1 MNGIAVLTDDHNMRV
16 TIKHSSKGA
25 LVCGAAC
32 FVRERLCG
40 IKNTIQL
47 TQKMFQVG
55 GVVAGPIGMAIG
67 GTIGGIKAWHM
78 SKGTLVIILKRDSCV
93 KIVLCTVYLK

>member
-1 MNGIAVLTDDHNMRV
+1 MVVNTRDLMNGLAVLTDDQNMRV

-32 FVRERLCG
+32 FV
-40 IKNTIQL
+40 
-47 TQKMFQVG
+47 G
-55 GVVAGPIGMAIG
+55 GVVAGPIGMAVG

-78 SKGTLVIILKRDSCV
+78 SRGTFPLGKVGNIFKMRLPA
-93 KIVLCTVYLK
+93 